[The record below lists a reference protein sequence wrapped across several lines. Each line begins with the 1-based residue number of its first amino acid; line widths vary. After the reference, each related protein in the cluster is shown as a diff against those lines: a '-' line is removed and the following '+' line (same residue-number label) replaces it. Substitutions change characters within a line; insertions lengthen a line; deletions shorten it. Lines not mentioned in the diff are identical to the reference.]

1 MTPGIQCILYNY
13 QTVAESPPV
22 CVIDVCDLALFGHM
36 LNARISPSVYE
47 EEDCPSWKIKGPNW
61 GTDTRDDYAE
71 KSYIVH

>member
-1 MTPGIQCILYNY
+1 MTPGIQYILYNY

-47 EEDCPSWKIKGPNW
+47 EDCPS
-61 GTDTRDDYAE
+61 
-71 KSYIVH
+71 